1 MCTTSEFYRE
11 CQTNQINESGT
22 RLGNWF
28 LQPWKSIFTTVE
40 IDFFYHRGKL
50 VFYNLGN
57 WFLPPRKWTFFTTLE
72 IDFTTIENT

>member
-50 VFYNLGN
+50 VFLQP
-57 WFLPPRKWTFFTTLE
+57 WKLIFTTVEIDFFLPP
-72 IDFTTIENT
+72 